1 MSADALV
8 SKLLDAGL
16 SKALVAAALP
26 DWWTVEESRSASAR
40 TMVSML
46 LARRLSLDP
55 ESLLDDN
62 VPVGF
67 LHTGPVKFKHMK
79 LGPGER
85 RDALIAFS
93 KGIGR
98 TLISAMPADL
108 PQRPA
113 PADPLELRR
122 ILFASGSQFISF
134 GDVLNAC
141 WSLGIPVLHLRL
153 FPARTKGVTAIT
165 VRQGDRHAILVAR
178 ESGPDAQYMFH
189 VAHELGH
196 IALGHLKDVTA
207 IVDADPT
214 DPANHADELVDDDEE
229 RAADAYA
236 QALLSG
242 NSNFQV
248 TPSNGLGFGTAHELA
263 QRALQAGPQL
273 GIDPGHIVMT
283 YGYTTG
289 AWPTAMAAAK
299 LLPQQPDKPGSLVNK
314 VLWGQINS
322 TDIEPSTLAYLE
334 AVAPV

>member
-1 MSADALV
+1 MSADALI
-8 SKLLDAGL
+8 SRLLDAGL
-16 SKALVAAALP
+16 SRELVAAALP
-26 DWWTVEESRSASAR
+26 DWWTVEEYGSASAR

-46 LARRLSLDP
+46 LARRLNLDP
-55 ESLLDDN
+55 ESLLDDSL
-62 VPVGF
+62 PVGF

-79 LGPGER
+79 LGFGDR
-85 RDALIAFS
+85 RDALVAFA

-108 PQRPA
+108 RQHQV

-122 ILFASGSQFISF
+122 LIFASGSSFVSF
-134 GDVLNAC
+134 GDVLSVC

-153 FPARTKGVTAIT
+153 FPARTKGVTAIA
-165 VRQGDRHAILVAR
+165 VRQGAHHAILVAR
-178 ESGPDAQYMFH
+178 ESGPEAQYMFH

-196 IALGHLKDVTA
+196 IALGHLKHVSA

-214 DPANHADELVDDDEE
+214 DLANRADELVDDEEE

-236 QALLSG
+236 QTLLSG
-242 NSNFQV
+242 NANFQV
-248 TPSNGLGFGTAHELA
+248 TPSNEFGFGTAHELA
-263 QRALQAGPQL
+263 QRAMQAGPPL

-299 LLPQQPDKPGSLVNK
+299 LLPQQPGKPGTLVNR
-314 VLWGQINS
+314 VLWGQLS
-322 TDIEPSTLAYLE
+322 SDYIEPSALAYLE